1 MDRRSE
7 INYTF
12 RQILQLKYDIIEEGD
27 SMIIYYEIELQK
39 RKLKEMIDKEEPYD
53 KILKQSQILDKL
65 INKRMKELY
74 NL

>member
-1 MDRRSE
+1 
-7 INYTF
+7 
-12 RQILQLKYDIIEEGD
+12 
-27 SMIIYYEIELQK
+27 MIIYYEIELQK